1 MKNKRLYEL
10 IYLVAPT
17 ATEQEVSDLH
27 GQVEATVARF
37 EATLVRTENWG
48 RRKLAYEIAGHKE
61 ATYVLELIEGS
72 GELMKEIERRLKVN
86 EQVLRNLIVRVDE
99 ELHAAERLRSRRQA
113 DAERRAA
120 RTGRPVPQGEARL
133 EASEGL
139 AGEDSTM
146 TGVDV
151 ETGEGDAPD
160 MTEA

>member
-10 IYLVAPT
+10 IYLVDPT
-17 ATEQEVSDLH
+17 ATEQEVTDLH
-27 GQVEATVARF
+27 SQVEATVARF
-37 EATLVRTENWG
+37 EATLSKSENWG
-48 RRKLAYEIAGHKE
+48 RRKLAYQIAGHKE

-99 ELHAAERLRSRRQA
+99 ELHAAERSRSRRQA

-120 RTGRPVPQGEARL
+120 RTGRPAGQGQPRP

-139 AGEDSTM
+139 PGEDM
-146 TGVDV
+146 RMAGADI
-151 ETGEGDAPD
+151 ETGEGDTPD
-160 MTEA
+160 TTEA